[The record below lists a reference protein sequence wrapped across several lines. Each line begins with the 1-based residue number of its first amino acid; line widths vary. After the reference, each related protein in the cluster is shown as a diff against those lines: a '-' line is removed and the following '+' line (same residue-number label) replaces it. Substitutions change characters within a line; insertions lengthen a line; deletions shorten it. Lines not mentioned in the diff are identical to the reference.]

1 MLLLILGI
9 FFILLFTG
17 VPIAVS
23 MGVACI
29 PYFVFSDGAMG
40 ITIAQRIF
48 TVTDSFTLCAMPFFM
63 LAGGLM
69 EVVGITDKIVDFAGS
84 CVGHIRGGMAHTTT
98 LSGVLMAGV
107 SGSGNADV
115 AALGSLLV
123 PPMRKAGYD
132 PGYSIV
138 CISTAGG
145 LGPIIPPSITM
156 VILASAT
163 GLSTGS
169 LFMAGVI
176 PGILL
181 AISYMVLNYRH
192 AILYN
197 IPKSKFVGF
206 RTLGHNFIGA
216 LGALFMPV
224 IIIGG
229 ILFGIFTPT
238 EAGVAATVYGIGY
251 GIVNKKLTVKS
262 FYEACVGAAKS
273 TAGCMFVIQ
282 VSTVLSYIFTS
293 LKLTKMVDTFV
304 HTYCGNS
311 VWLFFGFVVIICLIA
326 GCFIDSNATM
336 LMLAPIFLPVARS
349 LGVPDMQFC
358 MIFILALLTGGYTPP
373 VGLFLYIVA
382 GMDGT
387 PPEKS
392 FKFVPQFLLATIAV
406 IVLLILFEPLT
417 TFIPSLT

>member
-1 MLLLILGI
+1 MLAIILIT
-9 FFILLFTG
+9 FFVLLFIG
-17 VPIAVS
+17 APIGIS
-23 MGVACI
+23 MGVACM
-29 PYFVFSDGAMG
+29 PYFIFTDGAMG

-69 EVVGITDKIVDFAGS
+69 EVVGITTKIVEFANS

-98 LSGVLMAGV
+98 LAGVLMAGV

-115 AALGSLLV
+115 AALGALLV
-123 PPMRKAGYD
+123 PPMRQAGYD

-176 PGILL
+176 PGVLL

-192 AILYN
+192 AVIYK
-197 IPKSKFVGF
+197 IPRSQFVGF
-206 RTLGHNFIGA
+206 PVLLKSFLSA

-238 EAGVAATVYGIGY
+238 EAGVAATVYGIIY
-251 GIVNKKLTVKS
+251 GIVKKKLNIKE
-262 FYEACVGAAKS
+262 FYEACVGAVKS

-293 LKLTKMVDTFV
+293 LKLTKIVESFV
-304 HTYCGNS
+304 HTYCGDS
-311 VWLFFGFVVIICLIA
+311 IWLFFGFVVIVCLIA

-336 LMLAPIFLPVARS
+336 LMLAPILLPVARS

-392 FKFVPQFLLATIAV
+392 FKFVPQFLLATLSV
-406 IVLLILFEPLT
+406 IVLLILVPAFT

>member
-1 MLLLILGI
+1 MIALMMIT
-9 FFILLFTG
+9 FFVLLFIG
-17 VPIAVS
+17 APIGIS
-23 MGVACI
+23 MGVACM
-29 PYFVFSDGAMG
+29 PYCIFTDGAMG

-69 EVVGITDKIVDFAGS
+69 EVVGITNKIVEFANA

-98 LSGVLMAGV
+98 LAGVMMAGV

-115 AALGSLLV
+115 AALGALLV
-123 PPMRKAGYD
+123 PPMRQAGYD
-132 PGYSIV
+132 PGYSVV
-138 CISTAGG
+138 CIATAGG

-163 GLSTGS
+163 GLSTGA

-176 PGILL
+176 PGVLL
-181 AISYMVLNYRH
+181 AFTYMVLNYRH
-192 AILYN
+192 AVIYK

-206 RTLGHNFIGA
+206 GALSKAFFSA

-229 ILFGIFTPT
+229 ILFGVFTPT
-238 EAGVAATVYGIGY
+238 EAGVAATVYGIIY
-251 GIVNKKLTVKS
+251 GIVKKKLNLKE

-293 LKLTKMVDTFV
+293 LKLTKMVEAFV
-304 HTYCGNS
+304 HTYCGDS
-311 VWLFFGFVVIICLIA
+311 IWLFFGFVVIVCLIA

-336 LMLAPIFLPVARS
+336 LMLAPILLPVARS
-349 LGVPDMQFC
+349 LGIHDMQFC

-387 PPEKS
+387 PPERS
-392 FKFVPQFLLATIAV
+392 FKFVPQFLLATLTV
-406 IVLLILFEPLT
+406 IVLLILVPAFT

>member
-1 MLLLILGI
+1 MLGLILLI
-9 FFILLFTG
+9 FFVLLFIG
-17 VPIAVS
+17 APIAIS
-23 MGVACI
+23 MGVACM
-29 PYFVFSDGAMG
+29 PYFMFTEGALG
-40 ITIAQRIF
+40 LSIAQRIF
-48 TVTDSFTLCAMPFFM
+48 TTTDSFTLCAMPFFM
-63 LAGGLM
+63 LAGALM
-69 EVVGITDKIVDFAGS
+69 EVVGITEKIVKFANA
-84 CVGHIRGGMAHTTT
+84 CVGHIKGGMAHTTT
-98 LSGVLMAGV
+98 LAGVMMAGV

-115 AALGSLLV
+115 AALGALLV
-123 PPMRKAGYD
+123 PAMGKAGYD

-138 CISTAGG
+138 CIATAGG

-181 AISYMVLNYRH
+181 ACTYMFLNWRH
-192 AILYN
+192 ATIMK
-197 IPKSKFVGF
+197 IPTTK
-206 RTLGHNFIGA
+206 FIGFKAVFMHFLQA

-238 EAGVAATVYGIGY
+238 EAGVAASLYGMIY
-251 GIVNKKLTVKS
+251 GLANRKLTIKT
-262 FYEACVGAAKS
+262 FYEACVSAAKS

-282 VSTVLSYIFTS
+282 TSTVLSYIFTN
-293 LKLTKMVDTFV
+293 LRLTKMIEVFV
-304 HTYCGNS
+304 HTYCNNI
-311 VWLFFGFVVIICLIA
+311 WLFCGFVILVSLVA

-336 LMLAPIFLPVARS
+336 LMLAPILLPVARS
-349 LGVPDMQFC
+349 MGMPDMQFC

-382 GMDGT
+382 AFDGT
-387 PPEKS
+387 APERS
-392 FKFVPQFLLATIAV
+392 FKYVPQFLLATLTV
-406 IVLLILFEPLT
+406 IILLILFPALT
-417 TFIPSLT
+417 TFIPSLV